1 MKNSNF
7 ASYPRTF
14 SGLLEDFFG
23 EQGQLNK
30 LKDEFVDNMPKLT
43 KLVPPVNIKETNT
56 GYDLSLIVPGI
67 PKDQINIEVKEDLL
81 IVSHD
86 ATGVE
91 QAEEKYLKQEFK
103 LGSFKRTFSLS
114 ETLDADNIA
123 ARFDN
128 GILFITVP
136 KKTENQKIH
145 KVISID

>member
-7 ASYPRTF
+7 VSYPRTF
-14 SGLLEDFFG
+14 TGLLEDFFG

-30 LKDEFVDNMPKLT
+30 LKDEFVDNMPRLT
-43 KLVPPVNIKETNT
+43 KLVPPVNIKETST
-56 GYDLSLIVPGI
+56 GYELALIVPGI
-67 PKDQINIEVKEDLL
+67 AKEQINIEVKEDLL

-91 QAEEKYLKQEFK
+91 QAEDKYIKQEFK
-103 LGSFKRTFSLS
+103 MGSFKRTFSLS
-114 ETLDADNIA
+114 ETLDAENIA

-128 GILFITVP
+128 GILYITVP
-136 KKTENQKIH
+136 KKVENQKIH

>member
-30 LKDEFVDNMPKLT
+30 LKDEFVENMPRLT

-56 GYDLSLIVPGI
+56 GYELALIVPGI
-67 PKDQINIEVKEDLL
+67 AKEQINIEVKDDLL

-86 ATGVE
+86 ATTMENVD
-91 QAEEKYLKQEFK
+91 EKYIKQEFK
-103 LGSFKRTFSLS
+103 MGSFKRTFSLS
-114 ETLDADNIA
+114 ETLDAEKIA

-128 GILFITVP
+128 GVLFITVP
-136 KKTENQKIH
+136 KKTEEQKLH